1 MERPTLTI
9 AVDTYLKP
17 LPEPAASFEVDE
29 IAKVLKGTVIPILAY
44 RQEHG
49 HICFT
54 VDATGFNLATLHP
67 SRKNTWWVYGQHCLD
82 PQGHGADNDPKDSP
96 SNTTKGYGIVLPGF
110 NGNYYSTDPIGLK
123 SQSFTWGEALHVDSA
138 GSYRQPANPDVVYKI
153 IKIAEVMQNVK
164 GLFGGAPIKVNSWY
178 RDPVTN
184 RRVGGASQ
192 SRHMV
197 GDAVDFHIPGVSLV
211 NVYNRLDPW
220 WASRGGLARGQGFV
234 HIDGRGYRARWTYPG
249 VN

>member
-1 MERPTLTI
+1 
-9 AVDTYLKP
+9 
-17 LPEPAASFEVDE
+17 
-29 IAKVLKGTVIPILAY
+29 
-44 RQEHG
+44 
-49 HICFT
+49 
-54 VDATGFNLATLHP
+54 VDA
-67 SRKNTWWVYGQHCLD
+67 
-82 PQGHGADNDPKDSP
+82 
-96 SNTTKGYGIVLPGF
+96 
-110 NGNYYSTDPIGLK
+110 
-123 SQSFTWGEALHVDSA
+123 A
-138 GSYRQPANPDVVYKI
+138 GSYRQPANPGVVYNI
-153 IKIAEVMQNVK
+153 IRIAEVMQNVK
-164 GLFGGAPIKVNSWY
+164 GLFGGAPVVVNSWY

>member
-1 MERPTLTI
+1 MERPTLSI

-17 LPEPAASFEVDE
+17 LPEPAASFEVEE

-67 SRKNTWWVYGQHCLD
+67 SRKNTWWVYAQHCLD
-82 PQGHGADNDPKDSP
+82 PQGHGADNDPKDTP
-96 SNTTKGYGIVLPGF
+96 SDTAKGYGIVLPGF
-110 NGNYYSTDPIGLK
+110 TGNYYSTDPIGLK

>member
-9 AVDTYLKP
+9 TVDTYLKP
-17 LPEPAASFEVDE
+17 EPAPAVSFPIDD
-29 IAKVLKGTVIPILAY
+29 IAKVLKGTTIPILAY
-44 RQEHG
+44 REEQG

-67 SRKNTWWVYGQHCLD
+67 SRKNTWWVYAQHCLD
-82 PQGHGADNDPKDSP
+82 PQGHGSTNDPKDSP
-96 SNTTKGYGIVLPGF
+96 SSTNKGFGIVLPGF
-110 NGNYYSTDPIGLK
+110 TGNYYSTDPIGLK
-123 SQSFTWGEALHVDSA
+123 SQNFTWGEALHVDGA
-138 GSYRQPANPDVVYKI
+138 GSYRQPANPEVVYKI

-164 GLFGGAPIKVNSWY
+164 GLFDGAVIAVNSWY

-192 SRHMV
+192 SRHMA
-197 GDAVDFHIPGVSLV
+197 GDAVDFHVPGISLQD
-211 NVYNRLDPW
+211 VYNRLDPW
-220 WASRGGLARGQGFV
+220 WGSRGGLARGNGFV
-234 HIDGRGYRARWTYPG
+234 HIDYRGYRARWTYPG

>member
-1 MERPTLTI
+1 MERPTLTLT
-9 AVDTYLKP
+9 VDTYLKP
-17 LPEPAASFEVDE
+17 LPEPAASFEADE

-44 RQEHG
+44 RHEHG

-67 SRKNTWWVYGQHCLD
+67 SRKNTWWVYAQHCMD
-82 PQGHGADNDPKDSP
+82 PQGHGEDNDPKDSLTP
-96 SNTTKGYGIVLPGF
+96 TTRGHGVILPGF
-110 NGNYYSTDPIGLK
+110 EGKYYSTDSIGLK
-123 SQSFTWGEALHVDSA
+123 SQNFTWGEALHVDAA
-138 GSYRQPANPDVVYKI
+138 GSYRQPASPAVVYNI
-153 IKIAEVMQNVK
+153 IRIAEVMQNVR

-197 GDAVDFHIPGVSLV
+197 GDAVDFHVPGVSLV
-211 NVYNRLDPW
+211 DVYNRLDPW
-220 WASRGGLARGQGFV
+220 WGSRGGLARGQGFV

-249 VN
+249 VR

>member
-17 LPEPAASFEVDE
+17 LPEPAASFEVEE

-67 SRKNTWWVYGQHCLD
+67 SRRNTWWVYAQHCLD
-82 PQGHGADNDPKDSP
+82 PQGHGADNDPKDTP
-96 SNTTKGYGIVLPGF
+96 SDTAKGYGIVLPGF
-110 NGNYYSTDPIGLK
+110 TGNYYSTDPIGLK

-138 GSYRQPANPDVVYKI
+138 GSYRQPASPAVVYNI
-153 IKIAEVMQNVK
+153 IRIAEVMQNVK

-197 GDAVDFHIPGVSLV
+197 GDAVDFHIPGVSLKD
-211 NVYNRLDPW
+211 VYDRLDPW
-220 WASRGGLARGQGFV
+220 WGSRGGLARGQGFV

>member
-1 MERPTLTI
+1 MERPTLSI

-17 LPEPAASFEVDE
+17 LPEPAASFEVEE

-82 PQGHGADNDPKDSP
+82 PQGHGADNDPKDTP
-96 SNTTKGYGIVLPGF
+96 SDTAKGYGIVLPGF
-110 NGNYYSTDPIGLK
+110 TGNYYSTDPIGLK

-197 GDAVDFHIPGVSLV
+197 GDAVDFHIPGVSLKD
-211 NVYNRLDPW
+211 VYDRLDPW
-220 WASRGGLARGQGFV
+220 WGSRGGLARGQGFV

>member
-1 MERPTLTI
+1 MERPTLSI

-17 LPEPAASFEVDE
+17 LPEPAASFEVEE

-49 HICFT
+49 HICVT

-67 SRKNTWWVYGQHCLD
+67 SRKNTWWVYAQHCLD
-82 PQGHGADNDPKDSP
+82 PQGHGADNDPKDTP
-96 SNTTKGYGIVLPGF
+96 SDTAKGYGIVLPGF
-110 NGNYYSTDPIGLK
+110 TGNYYSTDPIGLK

-211 NVYNRLDPW
+211 NVYDRLDPW
-220 WASRGGLARGQGFV
+220 WGSRGGLARGQGFV

>member
-1 MERPTLTI
+1 MERPTLSI

-17 LPEPAASFEVDE
+17 LPEPAASFEVEE

-67 SRKNTWWVYGQHCLD
+67 SRKNTWWVYAQHCLD
-82 PQGHGADNDPKDSP
+82 PQGHGADNDPKDTP
-96 SNTTKGYGIVLPGF
+96 SDTAKGYGIVLPGF
-110 NGNYYSTDPIGLK
+110 TGNYYSTDPIGLK

-197 GDAVDFHIPGVSLV
+197 GDAVDFHIPGVSLKD
-211 NVYNRLDPW
+211 VYDRLDPW

>member
-17 LPEPAASFEVDE
+17 LPEPAASFEVEE

-67 SRKNTWWVYGQHCLD
+67 SRRNTWWVYAQHCLD
-82 PQGHGADNDPKDSP
+82 PQGHGADNDPKDTP
-96 SNTTKGYGIVLPGF
+96 SDTAKGYGIVLPGF
-110 NGNYYSTDPIGLK
+110 TGNYYSTDPIGLK
-123 SQSFTWGEALHVDSA
+123 SQSFAWGEALHVDSA
-138 GSYRQPANPDVVYKI
+138 GSYRQPASPAVVYNI
-153 IKIAEVMQNVK
+153 IRIAEVMQNVK

-197 GDAVDFHIPGVSLV
+197 GDAVDFHIPGVSLKD
-211 NVYNRLDPW
+211 VYDRLDPW
-220 WASRGGLARGQGFV
+220 WGSRGGLARGQGFV

>member
-17 LPEPAASFEVDE
+17 LPEPAASFEVEE

-67 SRKNTWWVYGQHCLD
+67 SRKNTWWVYAQHCLD
-82 PQGHGADNDPKDSP
+82 PQGHGADNDPKDTP
-96 SNTTKGYGIVLPGF
+96 SDTAKGYGIVLPGF
-110 NGNYYSTDPIGLK
+110 TGNYYSTDPIGLK

-138 GSYRQPANPDVVYKI
+138 GSYRQPASPAVVYNI
-153 IKIAEVMQNVK
+153 IRIAEVMQNVK

>member
-1 MERPTLTI
+1 MERPTLSI

-17 LPEPAASFEVDE
+17 LPEPAASFEVEE

-67 SRKNTWWVYGQHCLD
+67 SRKNTWWVYAQHCLD
-82 PQGHGADNDPKDSP
+82 PQGHGADNDPKDTP
-96 SNTTKGYGIVLPGF
+96 SDTAKGYGIVLPGF
-110 NGNYYSTDPIGLK
+110 TGNYYSTDPIGLK

-197 GDAVDFHIPGVSLV
+197 GDAVDFHIPGVSLKD
-211 NVYNRLDPW
+211 VYDRLDPW
-220 WASRGGLARGQGFV
+220 WGSRGGLARGQGFV

>member
-1 MERPTLTI
+1 MERPTLSI

-17 LPEPAASFEVDE
+17 LPEPAASFEVEE

-67 SRKNTWWVYGQHCLD
+67 SRKNTWWVYAQHCLD
-82 PQGHGADNDPKDSP
+82 PQGHGADNDPKDTP
-96 SNTTKGYGIVLPGF
+96 SDTAKGYGIVLPGF
-110 NGNYYSTDPIGLK
+110 TGNYYSTDPIGLK

-197 GDAVDFHIPGVSLV
+197 GDAVDFHIPGVSLKD
-211 NVYNRLDPW
+211 VYNRLDPW
-220 WASRGGLARGQGFV
+220 WGSRGGLARGQGFV
-234 HIDGRGYRARWTYPG
+234 HIDGRGYRARWTYPE

>member
-17 LPEPAASFEVDE
+17 LPEPAASFEVEE

-67 SRKNTWWVYGQHCLD
+67 SRKNTWWVYAQHCLD
-82 PQGHGADNDPKDSP
+82 PQGHGADNDPKDTP
-96 SNTTKGYGIVLPGF
+96 SDTAKGYGIVLPGF
-110 NGNYYSTDPIGLK
+110 TGNYYSTDPIGLK

-138 GSYRQPANPDVVYKI
+138 GSYRQPASPAVVYNI
-153 IKIAEVMQNVK
+153 IRIAEVMQNVK

-211 NVYNRLDPW
+211 DVYNRLDPW
-220 WASRGGLARGQGFV
+220 WGSRGGLARGQGFV

>member
-1 MERPTLTI
+1 
-9 AVDTYLKP
+9 
-17 LPEPAASFEVDE
+17 
-29 IAKVLKGTVIPILAY
+29 
-44 RQEHG
+44 
-49 HICFT
+49 
-54 VDATGFNLATLHP
+54 
-67 SRKNTWWVYGQHCLD
+67 
-82 PQGHGADNDPKDSP
+82 
-96 SNTTKGYGIVLPGF
+96 
-110 NGNYYSTDPIGLK
+110 
-123 SQSFTWGEALHVDSA
+123 VDSA

-197 GDAVDFHIPGVSLV
+197 GDAVDFHIPGVSLKD
-211 NVYNRLDPW
+211 VYDRLDPW
-220 WASRGGLARGQGFV
+220 WGSRGGLARGQGFV

>member
-1 MERPTLTI
+1 MERPTLSI

-17 LPEPAASFEVDE
+17 LPEPAASFEVEE

-67 SRKNTWWVYGQHCLD
+67 SRKNTWWVYAQHCLD
-82 PQGHGADNDPKDSP
+82 PQGHGADNDPKDTP
-96 SNTTKGYGIVLPGF
+96 SDTAKGYGIVLPGF
-110 NGNYYSTDPIGLK
+110 TGNYYSTDPIGLK

-138 GSYRQPANPDVVYKI
+138 GSYRQPASPAVVYNI
-153 IKIAEVMQNVK
+153 IRIAEVMQNVK

-211 NVYNRLDPW
+211 DVYNRLDPW
-220 WASRGGLARGQGFV
+220 WGSRGGLARGQGFV

>member
-67 SRKNTWWVYGQHCLD
+67 SRKNTWWIYAQHCLD
-82 PQGHGADNDPKDSP
+82 PQGHGADNDPKDTP
-96 SNTTKGYGIVLPGF
+96 SDTAKGYGIVLPGF
-110 NGNYYSTDPIGLK
+110 TGNYYSTDSIGLK

-197 GDAVDFHIPGVSLV
+197 GDAVDFHIPGVSLKD
-211 NVYNRLDPW
+211 VYDRLDPW
-220 WASRGGLARGQGFV
+220 WGSRGGLARGQGFV

>member
-1 MERPTLTI
+1 MERPTLSI

-17 LPEPAASFEVDE
+17 LPEPAASFEVEE

-67 SRKNTWWVYGQHCLD
+67 SRKNTWWVYAQHCLD
-82 PQGHGADNDPKDSP
+82 PQGHGADNDPKDTP
-96 SNTTKGYGIVLPGF
+96 SDTAKGYGIVLPGF
-110 NGNYYSTDPIGLK
+110 TGNYYSTDPIGLK
-123 SQSFTWGEALHVDSA
+123 SQSFTWGEALHVDAA
-138 GSYRQPANPDVVYKI
+138 GSYRQPANPAVVYNI
-153 IKIAEVMQNVK
+153 IRIAEVMQNVR

>member
-1 MERPTLTI
+1 
-9 AVDTYLKP
+9 
-17 LPEPAASFEVDE
+17 
-29 IAKVLKGTVIPILAY
+29 VIPILAY

-67 SRKNTWWVYGQHCLD
+67 SRKNTWWVYAQHCLD
-82 PQGHGADNDPKDSP
+82 PQGHGADNDPKDTP
-96 SNTTKGYGIVLPGF
+96 SDTAKGYGIVLPGF
-110 NGNYYSTDPIGLK
+110 TGNYYSTDPIGLK

-138 GSYRQPANPDVVYKI
+138 GSYRQPASPAVVYNI
-153 IKIAEVMQNVK
+153 IRIAEVMQNVK

-197 GDAVDFHIPGVSLV
+197 GDAVDFHIPGVSLKD
-211 NVYNRLDPW
+211 VYDRLDPW

>member
-1 MERPTLTI
+1 MERPTLSI

-17 LPEPAASFEVDE
+17 LPEPAASFEVEE

-49 HICFT
+49 HICVT

-67 SRKNTWWVYGQHCLD
+67 SRKNTWWVYAQHCLD
-82 PQGHGADNDPKDSP
+82 PQGHGADNDPKDTP
-96 SNTTKGYGIVLPGF
+96 SDTAKGYGIVLPGF
-110 NGNYYSTDPIGLK
+110 TGNYYSTDPIGLK

-138 GSYRQPANPDVVYKI
+138 GSYRQPASPAVVYNI
-153 IKIAEVMQNVK
+153 IRIAEVMQNVK

-211 NVYNRLDPW
+211 DVYNRLDPW
-220 WASRGGLARGQGFV
+220 WGSRGGLARGQGFV

>member
-1 MERPTLTI
+1 MERPTLSI

-17 LPEPAASFEVDE
+17 LPEPAASFEVEE

-67 SRKNTWWVYGQHCLD
+67 SRKNTWWVYAQHCLD
-82 PQGHGADNDPKDSP
+82 PQGHGADNDPKDTP
-96 SNTTKGYGIVLPGF
+96 SDTAKGYGIVLPGF
-110 NGNYYSTDPIGLK
+110 TGNYYSTDPIGLK

-138 GSYRQPANPDVVYKI
+138 GSYRQPASPAVVYNI
-153 IKIAEVMQNVK
+153 IRIAEVMQNVK

-197 GDAVDFHIPGVSLV
+197 GDAVDFHIPGVSLKD
-211 NVYNRLDPW
+211 VYDRLDPW
-220 WASRGGLARGQGFV
+220 WGSRGGLARGQGFV

-249 VN
+249 VS